1 MTRKVS
7 AMNSEEIRD
16 QILALEA
23 EIDAYEKRLKLPQ
36 PDVEDTINSEIELA
50 ARRNVVLRLERQ
62 LSEALAQEKTFQE
75 KEIKAALETEL
86 SELAS
91 QFENLNGELN
101 QEVRDTAN
109 NLVSALS
116 RCLAIRSRLGPIVEG
131 YRDAYMKLHGKY
143 PERSL
148 GSLMYG
154 MRVKADEQSIEAD
167 VADVALT
174 MLDHESFKGEFRL
187 ENWVAGVNQVVT
199 AMGRFSNSYVPLQPE
214 PNKANVDMNDEFF
227 KDF

>member
-1 MTRKVS
+1 
-7 AMNSEEIRD
+7 MNSEEIRD

-62 LSEALAQEKTFQE
+62 LSEALAAESRSKE
-75 KEIKAALETEL
+75 KEIKAELE
-86 SELAS
+86 SELAELEQ
-91 QFENLNGELN
+91 QFQELNGELN

-116 RCLAIRSRLGPIVEG
+116 RCLAIRSRLGPIVKEHE
-131 YRDAYMKLHGKY
+131 DAYIELHGKY

-148 GSLMYG
+148 GSFMYG

-174 MLDHESFKGEFRL
+174 ILHHESFNGEFRL
-187 ENWVAGVNQVVT
+187 ENWIAGVNQLLT
-199 AMGRFSNSYVPLQPE
+199 AMSRLTNSYVPLQPE

>member
-1 MTRKVS
+1 
-7 AMNSEEIRD
+7 MNSEEIRD

-50 ARRNVVLRLERQ
+50 ARRSVVLRFERQ
-62 LSEALAQEKTFQE
+62 LSDALAQEKTVQE
-75 KEIKAALETEL
+75 KKVRAGLETEL
-86 SELAS
+86 AGLEL
-91 QFENLNGELN
+91 QFQELNGELN
-101 QEVRDTAN
+101 QEVRETAN

-116 RCLAIRSRLGPIVEG
+116 RCLAIRSRLGPIVKG
-131 YRDAYMKLHGKY
+131 HQDTYLKLHGKY

-148 GSLMYG
+148 GSFMYG

-174 MLDHESFKGEFRL
+174 ILDHESFNGEFRL
-187 ENWVAGVNQVVT
+187 ENWLSGVNQVVT
-199 AMGRFSNSYVPLQPE
+199 AMRQFTNSYVPVQPE
-214 PNKANVDMNDEFF
+214 PNKANVDMNDPFFNEFQS
-227 KDF
+227 